1 MYDRESID
9 RESEREAIAI
19 SRHRELTDID
29 VRKTGRVPYRYQRTS
44 NKEII
49 EKRLFGG
56 LK

>member
-1 MYDRESID
+1 MYNRESID

-19 SRHRELTDID
+19 SRHRELNCVD
-29 VRKTGRVPYRYQRTS
+29 VRRNGKVSYRYQRTS

-56 LK
+56 